1 MHGPYPG
8 ELRTRVIDFVEEGGS
23 RREAAEQFDVSVSS
37 AIRWVQH
44 FRENGT
50 FEPMRSGGSTSPLE
64 KHSRQI
70 LALVSEESDLTLN
83 EIVSALHKRQI
94 PGSRS
99 ALSRFFARHG
109 ITIKKKPAGG
119 RAEASRRRP
128 RAPTLDSGARLS

>member
-37 AIRWVQH
+37 AIQWMQC

-50 FEPMRSGGSTSPLE
+50 FEPMPSGGSTSPLG

-70 LALVSEESDLTLN
+70 LALISEESDLTLN
-83 EIVSALHKRQI
+83 EIVSALQGALPYESPAFLI
-94 PGSRS
+94 RS
-99 ALSRFFARHG
+99 KIVSNS
-109 ITIKKKPAGG
+109 
-119 RAEASRRRP
+119 AS
-128 RAPTLDSGARLS
+128 L